1 MKTKIVEY
9 HILKKIDD
17 KKYFTRHLKTLREAE
32 KVAKAGI
39 KEHGFESVQITRFR
53 LHESDYA
60 ILSGLSFPL
69 RSWKNDG
76 FSKKIYKKK

>member
-17 KKYFTRHLKTLREAE
+17 KKYFIRHLKTLREAE

-53 LHESDYA
+53 LHKSDFRF
-60 ILSGLSFPL
+60 IQGIPIC
-69 RSWKNDG
+69 SWKHDG
-76 FSKKIYKKK
+76 FSKKIFKKI

>member
-17 KKYFTRHLKTLREAE
+17 KKYFIRHLKTLREAE

-53 LHESDYA
+53 LHESDFCFIA
-60 ILSGLSFPL
+60 GIPL
-69 RSWKNDG
+69 RSWKHDG
-76 FSKKIYKKK
+76 FSKKIFKKI